1 VKLILGTFLFS
12 FASALIPVLNVEAYL
27 AVVAAKLDGLSSWQ
41 LAAVGAFGQGMG
53 KVLWYYAGAHSLKM
67 PWMQK
72 KMDTEKW
79 AAAYAKWH
87 ERIVGRPVLAGFISL
102 LSAITGVPPLAVIS
116 VLAGALRMNFV
127 TFLVTV
133 LVGRT
138 IRFWLV
144 LEGVG
149 WVEWIFHR

>member
-1 VKLILGTFLFS
+1 MGLIVGTLLFS

-27 AVVAAKLDGLSSWQ
+27 AIVAAKLHGISPWE
-41 LAAVGAFGQGMG
+41 LAAVGGVGQTLG
-53 KVLWYYAGAHSLKM
+53 KVVWYYAGAHSLKM

-79 AAAYAKWH
+79 AASYAKWH
-87 ERIVGRPVLAGFISL
+87 ERIVGRPFMAGLICF
-102 LSAITGVPPLAVIS
+102 AAAVTGVPPLAVIS
-116 VLAGALRMNFV
+116 VIAGALRMNFPV
-127 TFLVTV
+127 FFGTV

-144 LEGVG
+144 LAGVG